1 MGMGVRRQN
10 RIDFSLVRSI
20 LRAMKDLLA
29 IFSKELSSWFRRC
42 WLAVLLTGRVF
53 YFLFTRKPDWRV
65 TQEQMVAAGPA
76 SLIIAMITAAVI
88 GMIFTIQVA
97 REFQALGAGSMVG
110 GILALALGRELCPI
124 MMAIVVAGRV
134 GSAFAAEIGT
144 MKVCGGNRY
153 HEGDRADRRTLYAQ
167 NRSRGISG
175 AAPFNCLLSDGSR
188 FECYGIADRF
198 G

>member
-20 LRAMKDLLA
+20 LVAMKDLLA

-42 WLAVLLTGRVF
+42 WLAILLTGRVF

-144 MKVCGGNRY
+144 MK
-153 HEGDRADRRTLYAQ
+153 DRADRRTLYAQ